1 MGVFGDTLRQARAHK
16 GVTLREA
23 EVATRINR
31 HWLLALEEEH
41 FDQLPALI
49 YQRGIV
55 RNYASYLNLDP
66 AKLLQLFVEARGDR
80 PINEPAVIAQP
91 QTLATAGSFVP
102 NFAVIAFVVVAMGA
116 MFAWGYSAYFAGA
129 GSEANLPGAVATATQ
144 LGDEDRFIPT
154 NTAVPP
160 TNTPIPPTEEPRDSG
175 QGNDR
180 ARDDENSDSGDR
192 VQISYPTTT
201 ASADDGNDDVVTLDG
216 SASGEEAPPVEEG
229 NNDTTSASEPAGESS
244 FSFYAVSDVDLLIVV
259 DNVVV
264 WEMPLPATGVTGY
277 LTGESFVVSVSEPG
291 ALVVIDGN
299 GNETMMDTT
308 EFTLP

>member
-55 RNYASYLNLDP
+55 RNYATYLNLDP

-80 PINEPAVIAQP
+80 PSEVTTVLAQP
-91 QTLATAGSFVP
+91 TMISPAGSFVP

-129 GSEANLPGAVATATQ
+129 GPESIAPGPVATATQ
-144 LGDEDRFIPT
+144 LGDEDRFIAT
-154 NTAVPP
+154 NTPVPP
-160 TNTPIPPTEEPRDSG
+160 TNTAIPATTVAATEE
-175 QGNDR
+175 
-180 ARDDENSDSGDR
+180 SDGDR
-192 VQISYPTTT
+192 VQISYPTITTT
-201 ASADDGNDDVVTLDG
+201 AEVITIDQGDEVTEERADDDANADG
-216 SASGEEAPPVEEG
+216 IHSY
-229 NNDTTSASEPAGESS
+229 
-244 FSFYAVSDVDLLIVV
+244 SFYAISDVDLLIVV
-259 DNVVV
+259 DNVIV
-264 WEMPLPATGVTGY
+264 WEQPLGATQVTGY
-277 LTGESFVVSVSEPG
+277 LAGSSFVVSVSEPG
-291 ALVVIDGN
+291 ALVVLDGTA
-299 GNETMMDTT
+299 NETIMDVT

>member
-55 RNYASYLNLDP
+55 RNYATYLNLDP
-66 AKLLQLFVEARGDR
+66 AKLLNLFVEARGDR
-80 PINEPAVIAQP
+80 PNEEPAVIAQP
-91 QTLATAGSFVP
+91 MTVSPAGSFVP

-116 MFAWGYSAYFAGA
+116 MFAWGYSAYFA
-129 GSEANLPGAVATATQ
+129 PGAEPGTNDPVIATATQ
-144 LGDEDRFIPT
+144 LNDDERFIATDTP
-154 NTAVPP
+154 VPP
-160 TNTPIPPTEEPRDSG
+160 TNTAIPATSTPEADDDDS
-175 QGNDR
+175 
-180 ARDDENSDSGDR
+180 
-192 VQISYPTTT
+192 VQISYPTVTTT
-201 ASADDGNDDVVTLDG
+201 AEVVTMDEIDEEDSEAGSGDTGDVVSTER
-216 SASGEEAPPVEEG
+216 SY
-229 NNDTTSASEPAGESS
+229 N
-244 FSFYAVSDVDLLIVV
+244 FYAVADVDLLIVV

-264 WEMPLPATGVTGY
+264 WEMPLPAMEITGFF
-277 LTGESFVVSVSEPG
+277 TGETFVVSVSEPSSIY
-291 ALVVIDGN
+291 VIDGE
-299 GNETMMDTT
+299 GNETLIEAT

>member
-55 RNYASYLNLDP
+55 RNYATYLNLDP
-66 AKLLQLFVEARGDR
+66 AKLLQLFVDARGDR
-80 PINEPAVIAQP
+80 PAEMTTVLAQP
-91 QTLATAGSFVP
+91 TMVSPAGSFVP

-129 GSEANLPGAVATATQ
+129 GPESIAPGPVATATQ
-144 LGDEDRFIPT
+144 LGDEDRFIAT
-154 NTAVPP
+154 NTPVPP
-160 TNTPIPPTEEPRDSG
+160 TNTAIPATTVAASEE
-175 QGNDR
+175 
-180 ARDDENSDSGDR
+180 SDGDR
-192 VQISYPTTT
+192 VQISYPTITTT
-201 ASADDGNDDVVTLDG
+201 AEVITIDPAVDVVEDDSSADGVY
-216 SASGEEAPPVEEG
+216 SY
-229 NNDTTSASEPAGESS
+229 
-244 FSFYAVSDVDLLIVV
+244 SFYAISDVDLLIVV
-259 DNVVV
+259 DNVIV
-264 WEMPLPATGVTGY
+264 WEQPLGATQVTGY
-277 LTGESFVVSVSEPG
+277 LTGSTFVVSVSEPG
-291 ALVVIDGN
+291 ALVVLDGTA
-299 GNETMMDTT
+299 NETIMEVT

>member
-55 RNYASYLNLDP
+55 RNYATYLNLDP
-66 AKLLQLFVEARGDR
+66 AKLLNLFVEARGDR
-80 PINEPAVIAQP
+80 PVDEPAVIAQP
-91 QTLATAGSFVP
+91 MTVAPAGSFVP

-116 MFAWGYSAYFAGA
+116 MFAWGYSAYFAGNETP
-129 GSEANLPGAVATATQ
+129 GTNNLVVATATQ
-144 LGDEDRFIPT
+144 LNDDERFIATDTP
-154 NTAVPP
+154 VPP
-160 TNTPIPPTEEPRDSG
+160 TNTPLPPTIEPTKD
-175 QGNDR
+175 ND
-180 ARDDENSDSGDR
+180 DDDKESDS
-192 VQISYPTTT
+192 VQISYPTVTTT
-201 ASADDGNDDVVTLDG
+201 AEVVTIDEIDETTSDEDDSSG
-216 SASGEEAPPVEEG
+216 DEISGERSY
-229 NNDTTSASEPAGESS
+229 N
-244 FSFYAVSDVDLLIVV
+244 FYAVADVDLLIVV

-264 WEMPLPATGVTGY
+264 WEMPLPALEVTGF
-277 LTGESFVVSVSEPG
+277 LTGETFVVSVSEPSS
-291 ALVVIDGN
+291 LYVIDGE
-299 GNETMMDTT
+299 GNETLIEAT

>member
-66 AKLLQLFVEARGDR
+66 AKLLQMFVEARGDC
-80 PINEPAVIAQP
+80 PVVEPAVIAQP
-91 QTLATAGSFVP
+91 QTIATAGSFVP

-116 MFAWGYSAYFAGA
+116 MFAWGYSAYFAGNDPE
-129 GSEANLPGAVATATQ
+129 SNLPGAVATATQ

-154 NTAVPP
+154 NTPVPP
-160 TNTPIPPTEEPRDSG
+160 TNTPIPPTEEPEETEPSRD
-175 QGNDR
+175 NDQD
-180 ARDDENSDSGDR
+180 RDNEDEEDGDR
-192 VQISYPTTT
+192 VQISYPTRT
-201 ASADDGNDDVVTLDG
+201 ASADDEDVVTLDG
-216 SASGEEAPPVEEG
+216 GNADEG
-229 NNDTTSASEPAGESS
+229 DESSPDEQSDAGEDSDPS
-244 FSFYAVSDVDLLIVV
+244 GNTSYNFYAMSDVDLLIVV

-291 ALVVIDGN
+291 ALVVIDGD
-299 GNETMMDTT
+299 GDETIMDAT

>member
-55 RNYASYLNLDP
+55 RNYATYLNLDP
-66 AKLLQLFVEARGDR
+66 AKLLSLFVDARGDR
-80 PINEPAVIAQP
+80 TADEPTILAQP
-91 QTLATAGSFVP
+91 TTVAPAGSFVP

-116 MFAWGYSAYFAGA
+116 MFAWGYSAYFAGDTP
-129 GSEANLPGAVATATQ
+129 EPTLTGAVPTATQ
-144 LGDEDRFIPT
+144 LGDEDRFIAT
-154 NTAVPP
+154 NTPVPP
-160 TNTPIPPTEEPRDSG
+160 TNTPVPPTEEPTKGKDST
-175 QGNDR
+175 
-180 ARDDENSDSGDR
+180 DR
-192 VQISYPTTT
+192 VQITYPTTT
-201 ASADDGNDDVVTLDG
+201 TTAEVVTLDG
-216 SASGEEAPPVEEG
+216 EDEDSVETEADTDDGTGDAVER
-229 NNDTTSASEPAGESS
+229 S
-244 FSFYAVSDVDLLIVV
+244 FNFYAVSDVDLLIVV

-277 LTGESFVVSVSEPG
+277 FTGTSFVVSASEPG
-291 ALVVIDGN
+291 AVWIIDGD
-299 GNETMMDTT
+299 GNETIMETT
-308 EFTLP
+308 EITLP